1 MRENIEDSRSQDT
14 GKDIP
19 GFRSFLV
26 CSRTKTFLL
35 SILHFGEIR
44 NTLLD
49 DTSQPHGTLM
59 KTMSLPT
66 VSLSGRFVSAAFL
79 LTTLW

>member
-19 GFRSFLV
+19 GSRSFLV